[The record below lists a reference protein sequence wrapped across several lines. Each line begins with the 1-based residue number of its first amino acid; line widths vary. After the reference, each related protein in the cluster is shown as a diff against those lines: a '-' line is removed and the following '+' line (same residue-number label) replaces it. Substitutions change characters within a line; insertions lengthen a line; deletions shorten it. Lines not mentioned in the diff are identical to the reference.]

1 MLTLQAEAR
10 NPKPTTLNPTTGVDS
25 LWSNTPVL
33 TLPGREFAGRVA
45 AGLVTAVS
53 PLQRNVMITRT
64 SDDYAEVLRAIAS
77 SPNRLAKLQI
87 DLDSLRRG
95 GGGGGGGGGEGQDGG
110 RNSEKSELLYIYNIK
125 SLCTDF

>member
-1 MLTLQAEAR
+1 M
-10 NPKPTTLNPTTGVDS
+10 
-25 LWSNTPVL
+25 L

-53 PLQRNVMITRT
+53 PLQRSVMITRT

-77 SPNRLAKLQI
+77 SPSRLAKLQI

-95 GGGGGGGGGEGQDGG
+95 GGPGGGGGGEGGEEGGDGG
-110 RNSEKSELLYIYNIK
+110 RNSEKSEPLYIYNIK
-125 SLCTDF
+125 PLCTDF